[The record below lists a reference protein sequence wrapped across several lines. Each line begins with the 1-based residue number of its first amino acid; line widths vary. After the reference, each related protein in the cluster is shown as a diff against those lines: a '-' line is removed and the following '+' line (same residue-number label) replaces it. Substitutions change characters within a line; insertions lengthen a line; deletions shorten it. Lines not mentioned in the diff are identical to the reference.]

1 MLTISA
7 LTFFFSRSIQA
18 RNGSRVRAKITSE
31 RKEKEQ
37 CQKKRRGGGGGGKKK
52 KEGKKKKKKKGEKKR
67 EKKKREKW
75 SPGVDLFQWNLCSSV
90 Q

>member
-37 CQKKRRGGGGGGKKK
+37 CQKKRRGGGGGGGGKIMKGNERTKQSGK
-52 KEGKKKKKKKGEKKR
+52 KEGRKKKG
-67 EKKKREKW
+67 
-75 SPGVDLFQWNLCSSV
+75 
-90 Q
+90 